1 VESEN
6 VLTGRYRLDERLGR
20 GASGEVWRGH
30 DLKLS
35 RPVAIKV
42 LRDADPDK
50 TMRKRFRREAATA
63 ASLQHACITVVYD
76 YDEHD
81 GQMFIVTELL
91 RGEDLGKV
99 LAAFPDGLAVSRA
112 LDFGV
117 QLADALIA
125 AHAQGIVHRDLKPAN
140 IFIQVGDRL
149 KVCDFGLARDLNST
163 SSLSMTGDVIGT
175 PAYMAPEQWLG
186 PAASPS
192 VDLYAL
198 GCIMHEML
206 TGQPPFTGPG
216 LPVVMHQHLTET
228 PTATHDINP
237 EVPEPLSD
245 LVSALLAKDFAGR
258 PAKAGDVRA
267 AFAGISTDLYREKLL
282 GQLAAPLLAPP
293 VMAPPVM
300 APEATAPPV
309 AAPPPAAA
317 PASSPPGA
325 ATPASVPPAPS
336 ATPSSDPASSEPAS
350 SDPAPASSASA
361 PSASAPSAS
370 APPASAPPGA
380 RKPAA
385 TEPAAAEATSGP
397 TTGSVPASESLIET
411 VPISG
416 SGALAA
422 AVPAQ
427 ASEPGVALP
436 PAPRM
441 SPSGPT
447 VARPPS
453 VPAASSAPPV
463 PAVHAAAPA
472 QPELPSHPSQP
483 PHSAAAPPVPLLA
496 CGSPVPGL
504 VEVYAPSESGGIRGR
519 LYQETSTGDASWAW
533 SDWESTALAGD
544 PVTALAA
551 SGGYVIG
558 VVDGSPWISAQ
569 GEWAPMHLPAFRP
582 AVADVAIAATPA
594 GAVTTDPELFILDVV
609 GGIWHEGLAQ
619 PFGPAIPGPA
629 ERKATAIAACS
640 NGNDLALITV
650 ASGVFCKSRVRGSNW
665 SGWREV
671 GGRRFPVEVVT
682 CSSLRNR
689 FEVFALSRGGRI
701 WLSASR
707 PQTVGG
713 APVWSEWTRVAP
725 PPGRVATISASAIIG
740 RVGVL
745 VAVTTD
751 GVSHYAHYERM
762 PGGQFDELEWSAWS
776 PMPER

>member
-6 VLTGRYRLDERLGR
+6 VLAGRYRLDERLGR

-50 TMRKRFRREAATA
+50 TMRKRFHREASTA

-81 GQMFIVTELL
+81 GRMFIVTELL
-91 RGEDLGKV
+91 LGEDLGKV

-112 LDFGV
+112 LDFGI

-125 AHAQGIVHRDLKPAN
+125 AHAKGIVHRDLKPAN
-140 IFIQVGDRL
+140 VFIQHGERL

-228 PTATHDINP
+228 PVATHDINP

-245 LVSALLAKDFAGR
+245 LVSALLAKDAASR
-258 PAKAGDVRA
+258 PRNADDIRA
-267 AFAGISTDLYREKLL
+267 AFAKISTDLYREKLL
-282 GQLAAPLLAPP
+282 DQLAPP
-293 VMAPPVM
+293 IV
-300 APEATAPPV
+300 
-309 AAPPPAAA
+309 APPPP
-317 PASSPPGA
+317 PAQA
-325 ATPASVPPAPS
+325 PPAP
-336 ATPSSDPASSEPAS
+336 APVTGPPPAVAVTSV
-350 SDPAPASSASA
+350 
-361 PSASAPSAS
+361 
-370 APPASAPPGA
+370 PPASAPAAASSPP
-380 RKPAA
+380 PAA
-385 TEPAAAEATSGP
+385 TTAVPPAGPDPVVPEPAPSEVTSAPAAGSG
-397 TTGSVPASESLIET
+397 TASESLIET
-411 VPISG
+411 VPVSG
-416 SGALAA
+416 GKPLAA
-422 AVPAQ
+422 AAARAGEPAT
-427 ASEPGVALP
+427 ALAP
-436 PAPRM
+436 PPRI
-441 SPSGPT
+441 SPSGPI
-447 VARPPS
+447 VGLPAPAPASGLAPPA
-453 VPAASSAPPV
+453 PPPQLAASPQPASPQPASAQ
-463 PAVHAAAPA
+463 PASA
-472 QPELPSHPSQP
+472 QPERPSHPSQP
-483 PHSAAAPPVPLLA
+483 PHSSAAPPVPLLA
-496 CGSPVPGL
+496 CGSPAPGL
-504 VEVYAPSESGGIRGR
+504 VEVYAPSGAGGIRGR
-519 LYQETSTGDASWAW
+519 LYQETSPGGASWSW
-533 SDWESTALAGD
+533 SDWESTSLPAD
-544 PVTALAA
+544 PVSALAA

-558 VVDGSPWISAQ
+558 VVDGSPWVSVQ
-569 GEWAPMHLPAFRP
+569 GKWAPMHLPAFRP
-582 AVADVAIAATPA
+582 AVADVAISATPSGAATTA
-594 GAVTTDPELFILDVV
+594 DPELFILDVA

-650 ASGVFCKSRVRGSNW
+650 ASGVFCKSRIRGSSW

-713 APVWSEWTRVAP
+713 APVWSEWTRVAG
-725 PPGRVATISASAIIG
+725 PPGRVATISASAIAG

-745 VAVTTD
+745 LAVTTD
-751 GVSHYAHYERM
+751 GVSHYAHYERT
-762 PGGQFDELEWSAWS
+762 PGGQFDELEWSAWT
-776 PMPER
+776 PMP

>member
-1 VESEN
+1 MESEN

-20 GASGEVWRGH
+20 GASGEVWRGQ

-76 YDEHD
+76 FDEHD
-81 GQMFIVTELL
+81 GRMFIVTELL

-99 LAAFPDGLAVSRA
+99 LAAFPEGLAVSRA

-117 QLADALIA
+117 QLADALIE
-125 AHAQGIVHRDLKPAN
+125 AHARGIVHRDLKPAN

-198 GCIMHEML
+198 GCIMQEML

-228 PTATHDINP
+228 PLAAHDINP

-245 LVSALLAKDFAGR
+245 LVSDLLAKDAGGR
-258 PAKAGDVRA
+258 PRNAEEVRT
-267 AFAGISTDLYREKLL
+267 AFARISTDLFREKLL
-282 GQLAAPLLAPP
+282 NQLTPPIVAPP
-293 VMAPPVM
+293 PV
-300 APEATAPPV
+300 PPPV
-309 AAPPPAAA
+309 AAPPVVVPPVAA
-317 PASSPPGA
+317 PSVVASPVA
-325 ATPASVPPAPS
+325 ARTSEAPEASAPAQPAGASVPPDA
-336 ATPSSDPASSEPAS
+336 
-350 SDPAPASSASA
+350 APAA
-361 PSASAPSAS
+361 PI
-370 APPASAPPGA
+370 PATGQDPVAAGHPDSEVAGHPDSEVTSAPPG
-380 RKPAA
+380 RSGG
-385 TEPAAAEATSGP
+385 EP
-397 TTGSVPASESLIET
+397 ESLIET

-416 SGALAA
+416 GRPPAA

-427 ASEPGVALP
+427 AGEPALALP
-436 PAPRM
+436 PAPRI
-441 SPSGPT
+441 SPSGP
-447 VARPPS
+447 VIGPPPS
-453 VPAASSAPPV
+453 PPPADELATTAADSGPRV
-463 PAVHAAAPA
+463 PAVQPTSV
-472 QPELPSHPSQP
+472 QPERPSHPSQP

-504 VEVYAPSESGGIRGR
+504 IELYVPQEAGGIRGR
-519 LYQETSTGDASWAW
+519 LYQEASTGGDSWAW
-533 SDWESTALAGD
+533 SDWEGTSLPAG
-544 PVTALAA
+544 PVSALAA
-551 SGGYVIG
+551 SGAYVIS
-558 VVDGSPWISAQ
+558 VVDGSPWISAE
-569 GEWAPMHLPAFRP
+569 GTWSPMHPLPAFRP
-582 AVADVAIAATPA
+582 AVADVAVAARPSAAPA
-594 GAVTTDPELFILDVV
+594 ADPDLFILDVA
-609 GGIWHEGLAQ
+609 GGIWHEGLDH
-619 PFGPAIPGPA
+619 PFGPAIPPPP

-640 NGNDLALITV
+640 NGNDLALISV
-650 ASGVFCKSRVRGSNW
+650 ASGVFCKSRVRGTSW

-682 CSSLRNR
+682 CSSLRHK

-707 PQTVGG
+707 PQLVGG
-713 APVWSEWTRVAP
+713 APVWSEWTRVAG
-725 PPGRVATISASAIIG
+725 PPGRVATISASAIIA

-751 GVSHYAHYERM
+751 GVSHYAHYERV
-762 PGGQFDELEWSAWS
+762 PGDQFDGFEWSRWT
-776 PMPER
+776 PMP

>member
-35 RPVAIKV
+35 RSVAIKV

-149 KVCDFGLARDLNST
+149 KVCDFGLARDLNSA
-163 SSLSMTGDVIGT
+163 SSLSMTGEVIGT

-228 PTATHDINP
+228 PIASHDINP
-237 EVPEPLSD
+237 EIPEPLSD
-245 LVSALLAKDFAGR
+245 LVSALLAKDAAGR
-258 PAKAGDVRA
+258 PLKADDVRT
-267 AFAGISTDLYREKLL
+267 AFAKISTDLYREKLL
-282 GQLAAPLLAPP
+282 DQLTPTIVVPPAVAPAVVVPAAPSGQAP
-293 VMAPPVM
+293 
-300 APEATAPPV
+300 
-309 AAPPPAAA
+309 AAPAAPAAA
-317 PASSPPGA
+317 ASPGPASASPVPAGPA
-325 ATPASVPPAPS
+325 SAPPASIPPASPDLASVPPAPAS
-336 ATPSSDPASSEPAS
+336 PDQASVPPASVLPAAADPVAIEPAA
-350 SDPAPASSASA
+350 DEATPAPAAGSA
-361 PSASAPSAS
+361 
-370 APPASAPPGA
+370 
-380 RKPAA
+380 R
-385 TEPAAAEATSGP
+385 
-397 TTGSVPASESLIET
+397 ASESLIET
-411 VPISG
+411 VPVSDAG
-416 SGALAA
+416 VLAA
-422 AVPAQ
+422 ALPAR
-427 ASEPGVALP
+427 ASGPATALP
-436 PAPRM
+436 PAPRI
-441 SPSGPT
+441 SPSGPI
-447 VARPPS
+447 VGFPPP
-453 VPAASSAPPV
+453 PAARSAPPV
-463 PAVHAAAPA
+463 PAAAASA
-472 QPELPSHPSQP
+472 QPERPSHPSQP

-504 VEVYAPSESGGIRGR
+504 LEVYAPAEAGGIRGR
-519 LYQETSTGDASWAW
+519 IYQERSTGGANWAW
-533 SDWESTALAGD
+533 TDWESTPLPAG

-558 VVDGSPWISAQ
+558 VVDGSPWISAE
-569 GEWAPMHLPAFRP
+569 GNWAPMHPLPAFRP
-582 AVADVAIAATPA
+582 AVADVAIAASPLV
-594 GAVTTDPELFILDVV
+594 AVRRSDPELFILDAA
-609 GGIWHEGLAQ
+609 GGIWHEGFAQ

-629 ERKATAIAACS
+629 QRKATAIAACG
-640 NGNDLALITV
+640 NGNDLALITA
-650 ASGVFCKSRVRGSNW
+650 ASGVFCKSRIRGSSW

-682 CSSLRNR
+682 CSSLRHK

-707 PQTVGG
+707 PQLVGG
-713 APVWSEWTRVAP
+713 APVWSEWTRVAG
-725 PPGRVATISASAIIG
+725 PPGRVATISASAILG

-745 VAVTTD
+745 VAITTD
-751 GVSHYAHYERM
+751 GVSHYAHYERVQ
-762 PGGQFDELEWSAWS
+762 GDQFDEFDWSAWTQ
-776 PMPER
+776 MP

>member
-1 VESEN
+1 MESEN

-50 TMRKRFRREAATA
+50 TMRKRFHREAATA
-63 ASLQHACITVVYD
+63 AGLQHPCITVVYD
-76 YDEHD
+76 FDEHD
-81 GQMFIVTELL
+81 GRMFIVTELL

-112 LDFGV
+112 LDFGI

-125 AHAQGIVHRDLKPAN
+125 AHAKGIVHRDLKPAN
-140 IFIQVGDRL
+140 IFIQHGERL

-228 PTATHDINP
+228 PAATRDINP

-245 LVSALLAKDFAGR
+245 LVSALMAKDAASR
-258 PAKAGDVRA
+258 PGNADDIRA
-267 AFAGISTDLYREKLL
+267 AFAAISTDLYRERLL
-282 GQLAAPLLAPP
+282 DQLTPTTVVAPAGETVTAVPSASTGLAPAAPTA
-293 VMAPPVM
+293 AS
-300 APEATAPPV
+300 AT
-309 AAPPPAAA
+309 PAAA
-317 PASSPPGA
+317 GPVPPEPAP
-325 ATPASVPPAPS
+325 TASVPL
-336 ATPSSDPASSEPAS
+336 T
-350 SDPAPASSASA
+350 
-361 PSASAPSAS
+361 
-370 APPASAPPGA
+370 GQG
-380 RKPAA
+380 PAA
-385 TEPAAAEATSGP
+385 TEPAPAKPARAETAPAETAPAETASTEGRPAEATPPEATPAEATPAEGRPAPVAGP
-397 TTGSVPASESLIET
+397 GTSPESLIET
-411 VPISG
+411 VPVSG
-416 SGALAA
+416 GKPLPA

-427 ASEPGVALP
+427 ASEPATALA
-436 PAPRM
+436 PAPRI
-441 SPSGPT
+441 SASGG
-447 VARPPS
+447 
-453 VPAASSAPPV
+453 
-463 PAVHAAAPA
+463 
-472 QPELPSHPSQP
+472 PSHPFQP
-483 PHSAAAPPVPLLA
+483 PHSSVAPPVPLLA

-504 VEVYAPSESGGIRGR
+504 VEVYAPNKAGGIRGR
-519 LYQETSTGDASWAW
+519 LYSEASAGGASWAW
-533 SDWESTALAGD
+533 SDWESTSLPAD
-544 PVTALAA
+544 PVSALAA

-558 VVDGSPWISAQ
+558 VVDGNPWISVQ
-569 GEWAPMHLPAFRP
+569 GKWAPVHLPAFRP
-582 AVADVAIAATPA
+582 AVADVAIAATPS
-594 GAVTTDPELFILDVV
+594 GPGGSPDPELFILDVA

-629 ERKATAIAACS
+629 ERKPTAIAAAS
-640 NGNDLALITV
+640 NGNDLALISV
-650 ASGVFCKSRVRGSNW
+650 ASGVFCKSRIRGSNW

-713 APVWSEWTRVAP
+713 APVWSEWTRVAG
-725 PPGRVATISASAIIG
+725 PPGRVATVSASAIVG

-751 GVSHYAHYERM
+751 GISHYAHYERM
-762 PGGQFDELEWSAWS
+762 PGGQFDDLEWSAWS
-776 PMPER
+776 RMP

>member
-20 GASGEVWRGH
+20 GASGEVWRGQ

-50 TMRKRFRREAATA
+50 TMRKRFRREASTA

-76 YDEHD
+76 FDEHD
-81 GQMFIVTELL
+81 GRMFIVTELL

-99 LAAFPDGLAVSRA
+99 LAAFPDGVTVSRA

-228 PTATHDINP
+228 PLAAHDINP

-245 LVSALLAKDFAGR
+245 LVSALLAKDAAGR
-258 PAKAGDVRA
+258 PRDASDVRA
-267 AFAGISTDLYREKLL
+267 AFAQISTDLYREKLL
-282 GQLAAPLLAPP
+282 DQLARALPDLDTAPRD
-293 VMAPPVM
+293 
-300 APEATAPPV
+300 PETAPPDLD
-309 AAPPPAAA
+309 AAPPD
-317 PASSPPGA
+317 PASA
-325 ATPASVPPAPS
+325 VSVPPAP
-336 ATPSSDPASSEPAS
+336 DPEAAVT
-350 SDPAPASSASA
+350 AVT
-361 PSASAPSAS
+361 S
-370 APPASAPPGA
+370 APPA
-380 RKPAA
+380 R
-385 TEPAAAEATSGP
+385 SG
-397 TTGSVPASESLIET
+397 GDSESLIET

-416 SGALAA
+416 GKPLAT
-422 AVPAQ
+422 VPAQ
-427 ASEPGVALP
+427 AGEPTIALP
-436 PAPRM
+436 PAPRD
-441 SPSGPT
+441 SPSGPIMGVPPSPLAT
-447 VARPPS
+447 DLAPLAADPAPPAADPAPPAADLASGSADLAPTAADPMPVAPAARPS
-453 VPAASSAPPV
+453 AS
-463 PAVHAAAPA
+463 A
-472 QPELPSHPSQP
+472 QPERPSHPPQP

-496 CGSPVPGL
+496 CSSPVPGL
-504 VEVYAPSESGGIRGR
+504 MEVYVPHEAGGIRGR
-519 LYQETSTGDASWAW
+519 LYQEAPAGGDSWSW
-533 SDWESTALAGD
+533 SDWEGTSLPAG

-551 SGGYVIG
+551 SGAYVIS
-558 VVDGSPWISAQ
+558 VMDGSPWISAE
-569 GEWAPMHLPAFRP
+569 GTWAPMHPLPAFRP
-582 AVADVAIAATPA
+582 AVADVAVAATPA
-594 GAVTTDPELFILDVV
+594 ADPELFILDVT
-609 GGIWHEGLAQ
+609 GGIWHEGLDH
-619 PFGPAIPGPA
+619 PFGPAIPAPA
-629 ERKATAIAACS
+629 DRKATAIAACS
-640 NGNDLALITV
+640 NGNDLALISV
-650 ASGVFCKSRVRGSNW
+650 ASGVFCKSRVRGTSW

-682 CSSLRNR
+682 CSSLRHK

-707 PQTVGG
+707 PQLVGG
-713 APVWSEWTRVAP
+713 APVWSEWTRVAG
-725 PPGRVATISASAIIG
+725 PPGRVATISASAIIA

-751 GVSHYAHYERM
+751 GVSHYAHYERV
-762 PGGQFDELEWSAWS
+762 PGDQFDEFEWSAWTQ
-776 PMPER
+776 MP